1 MSITSVR
8 LQPDVEQGLE
18 AVADKLKRSKSWV
31 INEAIKEF
39 VEKQRV
45 EQQRWQETLS
55 ALESIEKGRTVSGD
69 AVHSWLKSWGT
80 LEEGTPPKAGS

>member
-55 ALESIEKGRTVSGD
+55 ALESIEKGRTVPGD

-80 LEEGTPPKAGS
+80 PEEGTPPKAGS